1 LDKVL
6 IDQLLAE
13 KKRKDFNDEDVDI
26 QKPTQF
32 QPYFEAPKKN
42 TRVRFF
48 RDFRILSVFIL
59 YIHFSGCD
67 ESIVK
72 IYLIVI

>member
-26 QKPTQF
+26 QIPLSSSLILKPQ
-32 QPYFEAPKKN
+32 
-42 TRVRFF
+42 
-48 RDFRILSVFIL
+48 
-59 YIHFSGCD
+59 
-67 ESIVK
+67 K
-72 IYLIVI
+72 IIPE